1 MFYKCIIIMFIF
13 IKMFSSY
20 KYLTF
25 KHSNVYRIEALW
37 KRFPEFWMVTNRKL
51 LLEHLVCLTKK
62 LTEFG
67 LFLVLVTRS
76 ALQLVISR
84 NVTMGNAEGRVR
96 RVDSMSKRKR
106 QRDDEVS
113 WTDGLQEYL
122 SVVITLYMPLLLI
135 SFFSSIFE
143 L

>member
-13 IKMFSSY
+13 IKMFSSC

-84 NVTMGNAEGRVR
+84 NETMGNAEGRVR

-113 WTDGLQEYL
+113 WTDGLQEYI

>member
-1 MFYKCIIIMFIF
+1 
-13 IKMFSSY
+13 MFSSY

-76 ALQLVISR
+76 AL
-84 NVTMGNAEGRVR
+84 
-96 RVDSMSKRKR
+96 
-106 QRDDEVS
+106 
-113 WTDGLQEYL
+113 
-122 SVVITLYMPLLLI
+122 
-135 SFFSSIFE
+135 
-143 L
+143 